1 MTEQARH
8 ERNRTKLGDLHPW
21 LRPKVDAI
29 LGDLE
34 GHGFRP
40 RIQRAWVSREEQRE
54 AYSLGHSK
62 LLWGFHNALRPD
74 GRPGALAVDIVD
86 DNAPYAED
94 RRFLLMLAASARAHG
109 LETGIRFGLTVRQ
122 IAAVMKAVDERRWT
136 FAGPIGWDSWH
147 VQPRPVTLTVAQ
159 ARAGKRPG

>member
-1 MTEQARH
+1 MTEDARKA
-8 ERNRTKLGDLHPW
+8 RNAAKLAELNAW
-21 LRPKVDAI
+21 IRPKVGAI
-29 LGDLE
+29 VADLE
-34 GHGFRP
+34 GHGWRP
-40 RIQRAWVSREEQRE
+40 RVQDAWRSPAAQAE